1 MVLDSPLLRDEEV
14 KTIADKHNVSAA
26 TVLISYQVNRGCI
39 VLPKSVTPARIEQ
52 NLKVIALP
60 QEDMEILDDMA
71 AKGKQQR
78 VNTPLFGH
86 DLVNNFYLRASWLWA
101 NMLFR
106 ALMIGTDREIRMLPN
121 RHFDGN
127 MKRRY
132 FRLYS

>member
-14 KTIADKHNVSAA
+14 KAIADKHNIPAA

-60 QEDMEILDDMA
+60 QEDMEILDGMA
-71 AKGKQQR
+71 VKGKQQR

-86 DLVNNFYLRASWLWA
+86 DLVSIFHLRGC
-101 NMLFR
+101 R
-106 ALMIGTDREIRMLPN
+106 GGLMGCL
-121 RHFDGN
+121 G
-127 MKRRY
+127 
-132 FRLYS
+132 L